1 MTENHDNLTKGVP
14 YSEITRLVA
23 EAHPELIEAMERASQ
38 EYHLHDSAWQE
49 EVARHQRNA
58 GLPEQSLESPFG
70 KALREASTAVF
81 EKSEELL
88 AAECG
93 GARGGPGRLFPS
105 GGSLLDPC
113 PMFLT
118 RPRIKISK

>member
-1 MTENHDNLTKGVP
+1 MTGNHDDLTKGVP
-14 YSEITRLVA
+14 YSEITNFVA
-23 EAHPELIEAMERASQ
+23 EANPALIEALEKASR
-38 EYHLHDSAWQE
+38 EYHQHEETWQE

-58 GLPEQSLESPFG
+58 GLHEQSLESPFG

-88 AAECG
+88 AAKCG

-118 RPRIKISK
+118 RPRN

>member
-1 MTENHDNLTKGVP
+1 MTGNHDDLAEGVP
-14 YSEITRLVA
+14 YSELTRLVA
-23 EAHPELIEAMERASQ
+23 EAHPALIEALERISQ
-38 EYHLHDSAWQE
+38 EYHLHEPAWQE

-58 GLPEQSLESPFG
+58 GMPERSLQSPYT
-70 KALREASTAVF
+70 KALNEAATAVV
-81 EKSEELL
+81 EKSKVLL
-88 AAECG
+88 EAECG

-118 RPRIKISK
+118 RPRN